1 MSYCLGGYAQ
11 KVLVFIQYILHCNYQ
26 QTNLSV
32 VTSVIPV
39 CAGRGGAGWLVTGR
53 GCRVRSGACGG
64 AMESLTMGE
73 GPAVGRPEEMGS
85 NRWLEVVI
93 TSVFDASKQS

>member
-1 MSYCLGGYAQ
+1 MGSGLLVGEHQYQLAHQCSFCEKFLHTHKVKLNILGIWDKQ
-11 KVLVFIQYILHCNYQ
+11 
-26 QTNLSV
+26 NLPV

-39 CAGRGGAGWLVTGR
+39 HTGKGGAGWLVTGR

-64 AMESLTMGE
+64 AMESLTVGE

-85 NRWLEVVI
+85 
-93 TSVFDASKQS
+93 TDG